1 MSRCW
6 WKAGRRSSLGP
17 LSRAGDDDSHHVRYA
32 TIAKQRSAPT
42 IGARGGNCAHHS
54 NDSDGPGRGFAIGRP
69 AISQGAGFPDPSGAH
84 RGGVSARRPDRFR
97 RAHRGRKDEPNS
109 RPARLYRQQAR
120 RQRHAGRR
128 RRRQIRSRRLLAVP
142 HHRRRGDGVAAHHAE
157 NAVRHVPRFRAGRA
171 GHTVHEVLVV
181 SPKLGVKNVKELVAL
196 AKKKPGAI
204 TFASTGVGS
213 PPHLAQ
219 IAARCGSRRE
229 IPPRALSRRGAG
241 ADRSCSAARCRL
253 WRSTFRS

>member
-17 LSRAGDDDSHHVRYA
+17 LSRAGDDDSYYVRYA

-54 NDSDGPGRGFAIGRP
+54 NDSDGTGRGFAIGGP
-69 AISQGAGFPDPSGAH
+69 AISQGARFPDPSGAH

-97 RAHRGRKDEPNS
+97 RAHRGGKDEPNS
-109 RPARLYRQQAR
+109 RTARLYRQQAG

-142 HHRRRGDGVAAHHAE
+142 HHLGCGDGVTAHHAE
-157 NAVRHVPRFRAGRA
+157 NAVRHLPRFRAGRA
-171 GHTVHEVLVV
+171 GNDGARSAGGVAAAWRQKRQGTGGASQEKAGRP
-181 SPKLGVKNVKELVAL
+181 SPSHR
-196 AKKKPGAI
+196 P
-204 TFASTGVGS
+204 AS
-213 PPHLAQ
+213 
-219 IAARCGSRRE
+219 ARRR
-229 IPPRALSRRGAG
+229 ILPNC
-241 ADRSCSAARCRL
+241 CSMRQPA
-253 WRSTFRS
+253 